1 MFNLYYI
8 QNASWEWEVTVELFW
23 SGFGFC
29 GNSDFFS
36 DWRIHGESLLRILCS
51 VVLLWEVG

>member
-8 QNASWEWEVTVELFW
+8 QNASWECEVTVELFW

-29 GNSDFFS
+29 GNSDFFLIGGS
-36 DWRIHGESLLRILCS
+36 MENLSSGFC
-51 VVLLWEVG
+51 VV